1 MTPDELHS
9 KVIELK
15 DMLEKQ
21 NPGMEMWLR
30 DIHMNLQKDESLVQV
45 ISEEELGI
53 IVRSLEVKA
62 KIKIVS
68 DIKNSKNKKPLSQL
82 SLDDL

>member
-53 IVRSLEVKA
+53 IVHSLEVKA